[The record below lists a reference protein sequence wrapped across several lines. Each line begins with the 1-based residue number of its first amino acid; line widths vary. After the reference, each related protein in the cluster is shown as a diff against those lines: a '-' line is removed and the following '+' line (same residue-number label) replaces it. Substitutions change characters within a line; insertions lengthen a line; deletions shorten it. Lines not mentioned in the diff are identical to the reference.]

1 MLFFIELKSVKVGY
15 FRALV
20 FDFFSVKNS
29 FEHMLNAMDSPLP
42 MKMHVW
48 QTYNILQTVLRS
60 SEIPD
65 EKSHFDFIQGNAD
78 HSMLSQA

>member
-42 MKMHVW
+42 MKMHV
-48 QTYNILQTVLRS
+48 
-60 SEIPD
+60 
-65 EKSHFDFIQGNAD
+65 
-78 HSMLSQA
+78 